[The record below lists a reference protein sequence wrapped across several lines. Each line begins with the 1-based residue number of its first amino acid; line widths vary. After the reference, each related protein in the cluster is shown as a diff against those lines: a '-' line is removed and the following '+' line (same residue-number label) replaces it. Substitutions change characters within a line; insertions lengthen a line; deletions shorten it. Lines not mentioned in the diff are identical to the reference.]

1 MARYN
6 TADTVFMHYKSSL
19 LRQHRV
25 HQSFFSM
32 YEYTSAALGRVPTNY
47 VALLWVADGQ
57 LYCRRRV

>member
-1 MARYN
+1 MATYN
-6 TADTVFMHYKSSL
+6 TTDIVFLLYKSSL

-32 YEYTSAALGRVPTNY
+32 CEYTSAALGRVPTNY

-57 LYCRRRV
+57 L